1 MQVQESTP
9 DLSPSVRQYPRK
21 ASLKPRQQRTSSTC
35 SNPTPPLD
43 SNPTPTPPDPNAPP
57 QDRSGADDKITTDT
71 SAALTTAEEE
81 VFEEE
86 SGKTA

>member
-21 ASLKPRQQRTSSTC
+21 ASLKPRQNRTSSTC
-35 SNPTPPLD
+35 SNPTTPSD
-43 SNPTPTPPDPNAPP
+43 SNPPPPDPNAPP
-57 QDRSGADDKITTDT
+57 HDRSGTEDKITTET
-71 SAALTTAEEE
+71 SAALTPAEEE